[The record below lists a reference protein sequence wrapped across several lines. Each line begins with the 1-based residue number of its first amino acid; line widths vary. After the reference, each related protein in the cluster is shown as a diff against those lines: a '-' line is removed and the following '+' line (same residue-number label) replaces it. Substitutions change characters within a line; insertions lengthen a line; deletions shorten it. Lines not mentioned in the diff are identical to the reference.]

1 MNGASLTG
9 KVILLV
15 EDEYLVSLVVQEVL
29 QDAGGLVLGPFARVG
44 DALEAARHE
53 HVDVA
58 VLDVNVAGEMVFPV
72 AELLEGKGTPFL
84 FVTGYGRAALP
95 RDKPHWEACTKPFL
109 PRQLLEILA
118 RKVNMAGLLPG
129 APPG

>member
-1 MNGASLTG
+1 MTAGILDA
-9 KVILLV
+9 KIILLV

-29 QDAGGLVLGPFARVG
+29 EEAGGIVLGPFARVTT
-44 DALEAARHE
+44 ALAAARSE
-53 HVDVA
+53 RVDIA

-72 AELLEGKGTPFL
+72 AHLLEERGTPFL

-95 RDKPHWEACTKPFL
+95 RDKPHWEVCTKPFN

-118 RKVNMAGLLPG
+118 RKVRAV
-129 APPG
+129 